1 MDSQILM
8 RLNEIYRHNVY
19 NEEVL
24 SEETLSEEELVGIEE
39 WVEALIEEGY
49 DLDQFSDEEL
59 YEAYLSAL
67 DEAKMDK
74 GKTDVEKRVTRKERL
89 VSGGNLSPGMQS
101 KYNSPKYTPE
111 DSDDEIE
118 VGRQWAHRR
127 SRGMKKPE
135 AKSRPTHSGKYG
147 AMQRRRGMNEELDLY
162 DIVSEYLVSEGFCD
176 SYDDADVIMANMSE
190 EWRESIMEEV
200 LDERLTGLRVRR
212 AVTKF
217 QDQNERPDQY
227 KKPSA
232 NKNPRPN
239 YTLGAVATHKEGSPN
254 PYNPS
259 TPEDYKDSGNR
270 PTKRG
275 GRGKKGEP
283 KTGYYGTDKRD
294 SDRGSGN
301 AAKRRAS
308 GR

>member
-1 MDSQILM
+1 MQYDVLFQ
-8 RLNEIYRHNVY
+8 LNEAYRHGVY
-19 NEEVL
+19 A
-24 SEETLSEEELVGIEE
+24 EETLSEEELADING
-39 WVEALIEEGY
+39 WVSSLISEGY
-49 DLDQFSDEEL
+49 DLDDYSDEEL
-59 YEAYLSAL
+59 YEAYLSA
-67 DEAKMDK
+67 
-74 GKTDVEKRVTRKERL
+74 
-89 VSGGNLSPGMQS
+89 
-101 KYNSPKYTPE
+101 
-111 DSDDEIE
+111 
-118 VGRQWAHRR
+118 
-127 SRGMKKPE
+127 
-135 AKSRPTHSGKYG
+135 
-147 AMQRRRGMNEELDLY
+147 
-162 DIVSEYLVSEGFCD
+162 
-176 SYDDADVIMANMSE
+176 
-190 EWRESIMEEV
+190 

-301 AAKRRAS
+301 AAKRRADNMEES
-308 GR
+308 VDLYDIVSEYLVSEGFCDSYEDADVIMANMSEEWRESILESRGDGESDRFKHKITRSVKKQKGTKTSYDNLGNMVRQPYHAQLKKRKLPPYNY